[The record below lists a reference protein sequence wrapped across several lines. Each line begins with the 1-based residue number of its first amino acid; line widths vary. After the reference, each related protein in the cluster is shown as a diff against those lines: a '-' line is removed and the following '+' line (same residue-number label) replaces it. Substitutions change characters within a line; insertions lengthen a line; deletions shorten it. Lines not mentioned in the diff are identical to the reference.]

1 MLHYSFPSIN
11 AHTLKIPVF
20 AEYFLKRQLAAG
32 KKWSLFRTISHAGW
46 RFVRAYVVRLGFL
59 DGFPGFYIAVATAF
73 STFTRYS
80 QLFEYE
86 ANQAQ
91 KSGSDRSGQS

>member
-1 MLHYSFPSIN
+1 M
-11 AHTLKIPVF
+11 
-20 AEYFLKRQLAAG
+20 
-32 KKWSLFRTISHAGW
+32 
-46 RFVRAYVVRLGFL
+46 RAYVIRLGFL

-86 ANQAQ
+86 ANKAQ
-91 KSGSDRSGQS
+91 KSESDRSGQS

>member
-1 MLHYSFPSIN
+1 MN
-11 AHTLKIPVF
+11 AHTQKMPVF

-32 KKWSLFRTISHAGW
+32 KRWSLARTLSRSVW
-46 RFVRAYVVRLGFL
+46 RFVRAYFVRRGFL

-86 ANQAQ
+86 ANQRD
-91 KSGSDRSGQS
+91 SLRR